1 MYYNPIRKNMKKGGR
16 VALLSPDEIEKIYLA
31 YAFKYSR
38 GLNHYSYDS
47 HECRKTVAYRLFNSA
62 KLIQQTW
69 RRYRMRPKSLASQIW
84 EMVRNDGT
92 PDDKKYLG
100 MTSHVH
106 YSLYDWA
113 VEKKIQLWIRLCNET
128 YKNVLKILYQRGYI
142 IIRGSDWSNQLKWL
156 QNPDYYRIDK
166 DNIEYLIR
174 VTECEK
180 YKDNAWSIKSIC
192 ERGVAKVEALLLQ
205 ESFDTLCG
213 ASVVYLTIEDN
224 ILPPYDKV
232 REIVDR
238 AVNSS
243 LAKLTDLGRR
253 TKVLEILPQVES
265 GYISVRGLKALKVLN
280 IDRELPLDH
289 TQEEIEENLN
299 MLKSKLEHPTTE
311 ADINLY
317 GSLKQSLAGI
327 ESSDLTWRDPEASMV
342 LSDNSDIVKNLGIVA
357 KCVNFVEVF
366 NNTKNARSMK
376 NILHNKKWKESE
388 TDLVKITE
396 RILGIISEIWS
407 NPAFM
412 TSTSRSEQSEG
423 TYIADVIIPLLRTSL
438 SDLPNGTICLSTAE
452 RQSLASKARRNL
464 GINEERMGKK
474 PDVMGLLKQNEKIIE
489 LMYTES
495 SRIICSK
502 SKKEDD
508 DVKLWRETLDG
519 ASFVSALCRPAGNQ
533 FGIVGIQV
541 AGTTMYLNILVND
554 LAGIPRYFHLD
565 HAEIPLSPHQSR
577 LKSLIRLLLT
587 LRNVMIVN
595 KSLLVQALDQATSH
609 PPRNVNPSPTVST
622 PPYNK

>member
-1 MYYNPIRKNMKKGGR
+1 M
-16 VALLSPDEIEKIYLA
+16 
-31 YAFKYSR
+31 
-38 GLNHYSYDS
+38 
-47 HECRKTVAYRLFNSA
+47 
-62 KLIQQTW
+62 
-69 RRYRMRPKSLASQIW
+69 
-84 EMVRNDGT
+84 
-92 PDDKKYLG
+92 
-100 MTSHVH
+100 
-106 YSLYDWA
+106 
-113 VEKKIQLWIRLCNET
+113 
-128 YKNVLKILYQRGYI
+128 
-142 IIRGSDWSNQLKWL
+142 SNL
-156 QNPDYYRIDK
+156 
-166 DNIEYLIR
+166 
-174 VTECEK
+174 
-180 YKDNAWSIKSIC
+180 
-192 ERGVAKVEALLLQ
+192 VAKVEALLLQ

-265 GYISVRGLKALKVLN
+265 GYISVRGLKALKALN
-280 IDRELPLDH
+280 MDRKLPLDY

-299 MLKSKLEHPTTE
+299 KLKSKLEHPTTE

-342 LSDNSDIVKNLGIVA
+342 LSDNSDIVKNLGSRQKNIFMEPRENMKCALPDSVVA

-366 NNTKNARSMK
+366 NNTKNSRSMK
-376 NILHNKKWKESE
+376 NIFHNKKWKESE

-438 SDLPNGTICLSTAE
+438 SDLLNGAICLSTAE
-452 RQSLASKARRNL
+452 RQSIASKARRNL
-464 GINEERMGKK
+464 GIIGERMGKK
-474 PDVMGLLKQNEKIIE
+474 PDIMGLLKQDEKVIE
-489 LMYTES
+489 LLYTES
-495 SRIICSK
+495 SRIVCSN
-502 SKKEDD
+502 SKKSDD
-508 DVKLWRETLDG
+508 EVKLWRETLDG
-519 ASFVSALCRPAGNQ
+519 ASYISALCRPVGNQ
-533 FGIVGIQV
+533 FGVVGIQV

-565 HAEIPLSPHQSR
+565 HAEIPLSPHNSR

-595 KSLLVQALDQATSH
+595 KSLLMQALEQATSH